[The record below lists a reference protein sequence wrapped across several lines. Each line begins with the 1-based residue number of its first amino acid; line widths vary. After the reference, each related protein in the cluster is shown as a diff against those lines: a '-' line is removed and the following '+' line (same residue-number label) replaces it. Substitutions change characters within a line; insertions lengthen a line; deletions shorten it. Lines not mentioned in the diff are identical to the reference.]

1 MGVEKHCE
9 ILCRKL
15 YSKADV
21 DLFKEKIDDQ
31 YNINWV
37 LDNLP
42 AATVFYFD
50 KEKEKKNEDAVECKY
65 LSIFISNFVVLS
77 LVSCTNDYRYMK
89 YVRGRWFA
97 RRA

>member
-1 MGVEKHCE
+1 MAFNAFDLTGKGVLVTGGNGG
-9 ILCRKL
+9 IGLGM
-15 YSKADV
+15 ADAM
-21 DLFKEKIDDQ
+21 
-31 YNINWV
+31 
-37 LDNLP
+37 
-42 AATVFYFD
+42 AAAGASVCIWGT
-50 KEKEKKNEDAVECKY
+50 KEKKNEDAVECKY